1 MEYTPWGQTPHKAL
15 GTWQGKK
22 SGKVSVLVDC
32 RVQGGI
38 QTVKREVNKPPGDSE
53 VLVSVVMT
61 TKEVGIKSEGEG
73 TM

>member
-1 MEYTPWGQTPHKAL
+1 M
-15 GTWQGKK
+15 
-22 SGKVSVLVDC
+22 
-32 RVQGGI
+32 QGGI